1 MFGSDS
7 SLRVDGDSD
16 YMTNGVIALDGN
28 VVQLQSGSQ
37 VIFGTT
43 SSANG
48 VGLRINSTDHA
59 NNMAIQI
66 YSDDSNATTHNSL
79 EAYTSKGSIVTPTA
93 VAADDIMFS
102 YSHYGYDGSQYKLSS
117 VISASVDP
125 DATVSSGAVP
135 GQLIIATTPDNGS
148 TLKFVVLD
156 KDGNFGINVT
166 NPTKKLEVNGNGEF
180 ASEVLLGRMDQTA
193 INALT
198 AANGMIVYNT
208 TTNKFQ
214 GYENGAWS
222 NLI

>member
-1 MFGSDS
+1 MCIRD
-7 SLRVDGDSD
+7 R
-16 YMTNGVIALDGN
+16 
-28 VVQLQSGSQ
+28 
-37 VIFGTT
+37 
-43 SSANG
+43 
-48 VGLRINSTDHA
+48 
-59 NNMAIQI
+59 
-66 YSDDSNATTHNSL
+66 
-79 EAYTSKGSIVTPTA
+79 
-93 VAADDIMFS
+93 
-102 YSHYGYDGSQYKLSS
+102 
-117 VISASVDP
+117 
-125 DATVSSGAVP
+125 
-135 GQLIIATTPDNGS
+135 LIIATTPDNGS

-166 NPTKKLEVNGNGEF
+166 NPTKKLEVNGNGQF